1 MTMEA
6 TTPRT
11 SSARKRSRSVPRG
24 TNYYA
29 HIDAAH
35 SRRSRPVDDNMAF
48 TVYDARISSRA
59 LISILRAEAMK
70 HNLDVS
76 DLVLERF
83 CQILSNTDAS
93 RERMMIL
100 RMVLVL
106 PMQVSN
112 ADLERISRLDVPDR
126 KLYFQQG
133 RMSRK
138 HAFYIR
144 PWTMTPM
151 QLYNFPGA
159 CKKTGWPSMSS
170 TGGNTLVTW
179 QRIDRSRCDTLDA
192 QNV

>member
-1 MTMEA
+1 
-6 TTPRT
+6 
-11 SSARKRSRSVPRG
+11 
-24 TNYYA
+24 
-29 HIDAAH
+29 
-35 SRRSRPVDDNMAF
+35 MAF

-76 DLVLERF
+76 DLVLEWF

-106 PMQVSN
+106 PMLVSN
-112 ADLERISRLDVPDR
+112 AELERLLRVDVPDR
-126 KLYFQQG
+126 KLYSQQG
-133 RMSRK
+133 RKSRE

-144 PWTMTPM
+144 SWTCSSTT
-151 QLYNFPGA
+151 FPGA

-170 TGGNTLVTW
+170 ASGNSLVTW
-179 QRIDRSRCDTLDA
+179 QRIDRSRCDTLEA
-192 QNV
+192 QIF